1 MRQNRWII
9 LFASQIVLICMGSA
23 YAFSVFASPLAAN
36 HDWTIGQV
44 MMAFTINISIS
55 PIPMILGGMISDRGY
70 ARQGITAGGLLYA
83 AAFLITGH
91 VSSIY
96 LLYVVY
102 GLLAGFGYNI
112 AYSAMLSNTLR
123 LFPEKKALAG
133 GIITAG
139 AGIGS
144 MIAAPLCTVLIARV
158 QVTTMFTILGIA
170 YVLIMICC
178 SFFIRNA
185 PKSEATATTVAAAKN
200 YDWKHMIKTPLFL
213 VLFSL
218 LAIGGIPGLIVS
230 SNAVRIGVGMFG
242 LSVTTAAIYVSIYSV
257 SNILG
262 RLIWGQIADKLGR
275 MPSVRA
281 ILCVNIAAFALIL
294 LMKSPVGFALG
305 LIGLGTS
312 FGGMLGIFPAVVMD
326 NFGAKHQGVNYGIV
340 FLGYSLAGYIAPKL
354 ALLNA
359 SGDTGQY
366 DITFYVTIA
375 LLIMGITLS
384 FIYSMLKKRGMTNE
398 NLNV

>member
-1 MRQNRWII
+1 MRQNRWFI

-23 YAFSVFASPLAAN
+23 YAFSVFASPLAAS

-70 ARQGITAGGLLYA
+70 ARQAITAGGLLYA

-91 VSSIY
+91 VTSVY

-144 MIAAPLCTVLIARV
+144 MIAAPLCTLLIARV
-158 QVTTMFTILGIA
+158 QVTTMFTVLGIA
-170 YVLIMICC
+170 YMLIIVCC

-185 PKSEATATTVAAAKN
+185 PKPEAAAKTLAVAKN
-200 YDWKHMIKTPLFL
+200 YDWKYMIKSPLFL

-230 SNAVRIGVGMFG
+230 SNAVRIGIGMFG
-242 LSVTTAAIYVSIYSV
+242 LSVTTAAIYVSLYSV

-275 MPSVRA
+275 IPSVRA
-281 ILCVNIAAFALIL
+281 ILCVNVVAFTLIL
-294 LMKSPVGFALG
+294 LLKSPVGFAIG

-312 FGGMLGIFPAVVMD
+312 FGGILGIFPAVVMD

-354 ALLNA
+354 ALLNGSA
-359 SGDTGQY
+359 DTGHY
-366 DITFYVTIA
+366 EVTFYVAIA
-375 LLIMGITLS
+375 LLAIGITLS
-384 FIYSMLKKRGMTNE
+384 FIYMMLKKRGMTNE